1 MKLCNLLEPAL
12 IRQIK
17 HCPRDGIITPEIHLH
32 CCIRWLSDDSW
43 WSCCNLTGVSKTAFC
58 SCCHRTIS
66 AINNCEELGYHFPN
80 TPEELEE
87 AAADFRK
94 ISSHGVIAGCV
105 GALDGLLIKI
115 ETPSSKEVPNVRSF
129 FSGHYHHMGLNIQ
142 ACCDAHCRFVYFSAG
157 HPGST
162 NDSIAHR
169 HSPFPDMLEKLP
181 LRKYII
187 ADNAYNAT
195 EHLIT
200 PFCGVNK
207 NDKAKDAFNYYL
219 SQCRIRIECT
229 FGRLVNKFQIFKRP
243 LRCSVHNSTRMV
255 YAATRLHNWC
265 INHGSE
271 DLLTLK
277 HSEADLEGLPDKSTS
292 NFHKADLQTQDQ

>member
-1 MKLCNLLEPAL
+1 MP
-12 IRQIK
+12 
-17 HCPRDGIITPEIHLH
+17 
-32 CCIRWLSDDSW
+32 
-43 WSCCNLTGVSKTAFC
+43 TA
-58 SCCHRTIS
+58 
-66 AINNCEELGYHFPN
+66 
-80 TPEELEE
+80 
-87 AAADFRK
+87 
-94 ISSHGVIAGCV
+94 
-105 GALDGLLIKI
+105 GL
-115 ETPSSKEVPNVRSF
+115 SF
-129 FSGHYHHMGLNIQ
+129 FP
-142 ACCDAHCRFVYFSAG
+142 AG

-181 LRKYII
+181 LRKCII
-187 ADNAYNAT
+187 ADNACNAT

-243 LRCSVHNSTRMV
+243 LRCSVHNSTRMAH
-255 YAATRLHNWC
+255 AATKLHNWC

-277 HSEADLEGLPDKSTS
+277 HSEADLEGLPEEHFKLPQGRPSDSRSMMRDFILNDINCRTLRRPAHNVKRNT
-292 NFHKADLQTQDQ
+292 KT